1 MNNTKLIGITGN
13 IGSGKS
19 VVANYLKSKSYF
31 VLDADEI
38 VSKIY
43 DSSRY
48 QKIKEKIKQILPE
61 CVKKGRLIKKCIKN
75 IIFNNK
81 EKKEQLESIIHP
93 IVIDEIIKTQK
104 KIKQN
109 PKYNKSFAFFVVP
122 LLYEKKLEYLF
133 DEVWMIFAPTNICIK
148 RIIKR
153 DKINEDLVK
162 KIMENQMN
170 PLEKVKKADK
180 VIINDKDIES
190 LYNQLDKLVP

>member
-19 VVANYLKSKSYF
+19 AVANYLKSKSYF

-43 DSSRY
+43 TLSKYKRL
-48 QKIKEKIKQILPE
+48 KEKIKQILPE
-61 CVKKGRLIKKCIKN
+61 CVKKGKLIKKCIKN
-75 IIFNNK
+75 IIFKDK
-81 EKKEQLESIIHP
+81 EKKERLESIIHP
-93 IVIDEIIKTQK
+93 VVIDEIIKTQK

-109 PKYNKSFAFFVVP
+109 PKYNKIFAFFVIP

-133 DEVWMIFAPTNICIK
+133 DEVWVIFAPTNICVK

-153 DKINEDLVK
+153 DKIDEDLVK
-162 KIMENQMN
+162 KILENQMN

-180 VIINDKDIES
+180 VIINDKDIDS
-190 LYNQLDKLVP
+190 LYNQLDKLAP